1 MKKLILIPIALF
13 IIFSGCTHDSLIAL
27 DDDLIVVRAYIYANE
42 PISDIQVTGTI
53 PLGSEATELPPI
65 NDADVV
71 LIKEG
76 QRYSLVPSEGDSGY
90 YHYDGDDLVVETGDK
105 YEIEVKY
112 QNQLATGTTYVPE
125 APEGVTISKSTL
137 KFPDL
142 DDLPGYGEQ
151 GVNAD
156 SIRKSMSLTVNWQ
169 QVTDALYYIVMENIE
184 ENPTPVDTS
193 LEGGYKGF
201 ISSPVRSDEFEV
213 NAMMMTHYG
222 DHVVKVYR
230 VNQEYADL
238 YESRDQDSR
247 DLNEPLT
254 NINGGLGIFS
264 AFNSNDVYFELLE

>member
-13 IIFSGCTHDSLIAL
+13 IIFSGCTLDSLIAF

-137 KFPDL
+137 NFPDF
-142 DDLPGYGEQ
+142 DTMPGYGEQ
-151 GVNAD
+151 GASLD
-156 SIRKSMSLTVNWQ
+156 SMSLTINWQ
-169 QVTDALYYIVMENIE
+169 QVNDALYFVVVENTD
-184 ENPTPVDTS
+184 ENPTAVDTNFI
-193 LEGGYKGF
+193 GGYKRF
-201 ISSPVRSDEFEV
+201 ISSPFASDEFEV